1 MKIYFT
7 YLLLLIILL
16 KYLEPKKSERININK
31 ILFYFTII
39 FNYFTHSL
47 NLTILSENY
56 LILLLKIVL
65 FKQTNFTP
73 LKMNFESTFNLI
85 ILLIIEI
92 KTKYPIPKEFSL
104 VLYRMYLNNFIK
116 IFNTQRYNSL

>member
-1 MKIYFT
+1 MKIYFA

-16 KYLEPKKSERININK
+16 KYLELKKSERININK

-85 ILLIIEI
+85 ILLIIEN

-104 VLYRMYLNNFIK
+104 ALYRMYLNNFNK
-116 IFNTQRYNSL
+116 IFNT